1 MAWRWEFLRK
11 IKKLRAEGYTP
22 VYLDETWFDS
32 HETVSRLLSDGSK
45 SCSLRGPVS
54 RGKRIVIAHAG
65 TSNGFIPGSLHL
77 CGKKLSDAFADYHQD
92 MNANVFENWFL
103 EKLIPNLPEKS
114 VVILDN
120 ASYHCRQVDKTPNMN
135 TRKAEMLDFMKRN
148 SITVPEPLPT
158 KPVLLERI
166 KMTNIQKKFA
176 IDSTAFEN
184 GHLVLRLPP
193 YHCCL
198 NAIELVWHQLKSKV
212 RRQNVYADQPEKVL
226 QLIKESCD
234 EITGEHWYIEHVMN
248 EELRFRERD
257 NFLDNEIES
266 VVVDLTDNESD
277 DDIYEHDVLYEYED
291 DLE

>member
-1 MAWRWEFLRK
+1 M
-11 IKKLRAEGYTP
+11 
-22 VYLDETWFDS
+22 YLDETWFDS

-45 SCSLRGPVS
+45 RCSLRGPVS
-54 RGKRIVIAHAG
+54 RGKRIVIAHTLKLVMG
-65 TSNGFIPGSLHL
+65 LIPGSLLL
-77 CGKKLSDAFADYHQD
+77 CGKKLSDAFAEYHQD
-92 MNANVFENWFL
+92 MNADVFKNWFL
-103 EKLIPNLPEKS
+103 VKLIPNLPEKS

-120 ASYHCRQVDKTPNMN
+120 ASCHCRQVDKIPNMN
-135 TRKAEMLDFMKRN
+135 TKKAEMLDFMKRN

-158 KPVLLERI
+158 KPVHLELI
-166 KMTNIQKKFA
+166 KMVNIQKKFA
-176 IDSTAFEN
+176 IDSIAFEN

-198 NAIELVWHQLKSKV
+198 NVIELVWHQLKSKV
-212 RRQNVYADQPEKVL
+212 RRQNVCADQSEKVL

-234 EITGEHWYIEHVMN
+234 EITGEHWSNYVEHVMN

-277 DDIYEHDVLYEYED
+277 DDI
-291 DLE
+291 

>member
-1 MAWRWEFLRK
+1 M
-11 IKKLRAEGYTP
+11 
-22 VYLDETWFDS
+22 
-32 HETVSRLLSDGSK
+32 
-45 SCSLRGPVS
+45 
-54 RGKRIVIAHAG
+54 
-65 TSNGFIPGSLHL
+65 
-77 CGKKLSDAFADYHQD
+77 SDAFADYHQD

-120 ASYHCRQVDKTPNMN
+120 ASYHCHQVDKIPNMN

-158 KPVLLERI
+158 KPVLLELI
-166 KMTNIQKKFA
+166 KMANIQKKFA
-176 IDSTAFEN
+176 INSIAFEN
-184 GHLVLRLPP
+184 EHLVLRLPP
-193 YHCCL
+193 YHCWL

-212 RRQNVYADQPEKVL
+212 RRQNVYVDLPEKVL
-226 QLIKESCD
+226 QLIKQSCD
-234 EITGEHWYIEHVMN
+234 EITGEHWSNYVEHVMN

-266 VVVDLTDNESD
+266 VGVDLTDNEPD
-277 DDIYEHDVLYEYED
+277 DDIYED